1 MHRNGGMLESL
12 KLGRNQGSSERLN
25 HSYAY
30 NSFGDLSALT
40 EDTTSYAFSY
50 DGLGRLTAAYGRT
63 YSYDGANRLTAF
75 NGQSYGYGDAGP
87 YHAVDRIGNADR
99 FDYDANGN
107 MTKRDKGLDSQQTLV
122 WNSEN
127 RLSEVQ
133 DNNGNL
139 IESYWYDIGGSRV
152 KKTSGST
159 TTYTFL
165 LFGRSGCSHT
175 TPEHSHRPAEAK
187 KLRPL

>member
-1 MHRNGGMLESL
+1 MVPTFAS
-12 KLGRNQGSSERLN
+12 
-25 HSYAY
+25 
-30 NSFGDLSALT
+30 
-40 EDTTSYAFSY
+40 
-50 DGLGRLTAAYGRT
+50 
-63 YSYDGANRLTAF
+63 
-75 NGQSYGYGDAGP
+75 QSYGYSDVGP

-107 MTKRDKGLDSQQTLV
+107 MTARNKGLADQQTLV
-122 WNSEN
+122 WNAEN

-139 IESYWYDIGGSRV
+139 IESYWYDIGGARV
-152 KKTSGST
+152 KKVSGST

-175 TPEHSHRPAEAK
+175 TAVHSHRPAEAK